1 MQIDFKWFAIIALV
15 VMVGAFAFGA
25 TSFSAAFDPVRTA
38 DANAKNAQTQVQVQ
52 RDTIDL
58 ETYKAQQQAKLEAEK
73 QQLANQAEFEKQRN
87 AKLLA
92 QMDEQAKLNDEQRRK
107 EIALLDEK
115 IETERQMRAQQLAQD
130 KEWARVQAAVFD
142 WGGRVLV
149 VGLALATLI
158 AASGFTLNQIAQ
170 ARAVFVQQRLQ
181 TPPETSRVLHAHELD
196 IELGRLNNRIQ
207 TQFEEMHRQITSLQ
221 AQLIQAQTHPSPVDG
236 NGSGK
241 DEDSRPSGK
250 IIPLLKRIS

>member
-170 ARAVFVQQRLQ
+170 ARAVFAQQRLQ
-181 TPPETSRVLHAHELD
+181 TQPENARVSRAHELD

-207 TQFEEMHRQITSLQ
+207 TQLEEMHRQITSLQ
-221 AQLIQAQTHPSPVDG
+221 AQLIQAQTHPSSVDG

-241 DEDSRPSGK
+241 DDESRPSGK